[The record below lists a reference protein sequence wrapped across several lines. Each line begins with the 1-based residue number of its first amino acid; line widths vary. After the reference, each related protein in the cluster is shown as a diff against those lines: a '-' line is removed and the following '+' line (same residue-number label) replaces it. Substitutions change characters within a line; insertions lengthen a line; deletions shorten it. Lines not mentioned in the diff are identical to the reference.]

1 MRYDRLEHTDQDLE
15 LRREPGLGAPAG
27 VFLLDGEFHVAAFAT
42 RAAERL
48 HALGALL
55 VAALHFDPMTAALTA
70 AGGTRAGEPPVPLRV
85 LRAPGDL
92 PALNGPSGRN

>member
-1 MRYDRLEHTDQDLE
+1 MRYDRLEHSDEDLA

-27 VFLLDGEFHVAAFAT
+27 VFLLAGEFHVARFAT

-55 VAALHFDPMTAALTA
+55 VAALHFDPVSAALA
-70 AGGTRAGEPPVPLRV
+70 ASGGVRAGEPPVPLRP
-85 LRAPGDL
+85 LRAPADL
-92 PALNGPSGRN
+92 PGLEGPSGPN